1 MFGKSP
7 VLNTSNQGKDNTS
20 SDQEWWNKVGGEVY
34 AKSAGAT
41 TTNQSQTSIAKSF
54 AAEQAYQESC
64 KGGSKHTDTYSQGKW
79 HSESAKAKPDGPADA
94 KGEHGKEGDP
104 CPVHSW
110 GWAG

>member
-20 SDQEWWNKVGGEVY
+20 SDQEWWIKAGGGVY
-34 AKSAGAT
+34 GKGPGAPT
-41 TTNQSQTSIAKSF
+41 AHQSQTSIAKSF
-54 AAEQAYQESC
+54 VAEQAYQDSC

-79 HSESAKAKPDGPADA
+79 HSESAKAEPDGPADG

-110 GWAG
+110 GWTG